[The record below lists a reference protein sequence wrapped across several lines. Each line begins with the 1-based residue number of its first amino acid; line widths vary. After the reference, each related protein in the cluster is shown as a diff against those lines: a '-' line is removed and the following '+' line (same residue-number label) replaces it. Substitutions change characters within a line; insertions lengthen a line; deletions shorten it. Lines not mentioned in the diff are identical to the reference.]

1 VNDFRQRVL
10 LPIVLPF
17 GALVAIVGVAFS
29 LSRVLLSISHTLAV
43 FVALGAAGYI
53 LFLGFLIER
62 RPRISSRALAVGT
75 TLALL
80 SVVGA
85 GVVGVAA
92 GAYEEPEA
100 EAEGEAVAA
109 GAGSGTVEEV
119 PEGAPLFTAGQQ
131 LVYTDA
137 PAEVPAGGTEI
148 YLQLESLPHNVVFE
162 GVNNDE
168 PVVEGDAPGIFVG
181 TVELEPGEHTYYCSI
196 PGHREAGMEGTL
208 TAS

>member
-1 VNDFRQRVL
+1 MNDFRQRVL

-17 GALVAIVGVAFS
+17 GALLAIVGVAFS
-29 LSRVLLSISHTLAV
+29 LSRVLLTVSHTLAV

-53 LFLGFLIER
+53 LFIAFLIER

-75 TLALL
+75 ALGLL
-80 SVVGA
+80 SVIGA
-85 GVVGVAA
+85 GVVGAAA
-92 GAYEEPEA
+92 GAYEEPEG
-100 EAEGEAVAA
+100 AEGEEAAAAA
-109 GAGSGTVEEV
+109 GSATVEEV

-131 LVYTDA
+131 LVYTEA
-137 PAEVPAGGTEI
+137 PSEIPSGEAEI

-168 PVVEGDAPGIFVG
+168 PVVEGESAGIFMG
-181 TVELEPGEHTYYCSI
+181 TVELEPGDYTYYCSI
-196 PGHREAGMEGTL
+196 AGHREAGMEGTL